1 MQNKIINKIKI
12 KSRKYFKGTSGCHD
26 WSHVERVK
34 NLALYIGKKEK
45 GDLFIIEVAAILH
58 DIGRKE
64 EFESRGKVCHA
75 ERGVEL
81 AKKILANFKLK
92 KDDINNILHCILSH
106 RYRNN
111 HIPETLEAK
120 VLSDA
125 DKLDAIG
132 AIGIG
137 RAFLF
142 AGGPGSKTLYTG
154 REKEIAKKG
163 FDKSYTKDDSAALE
177 YEIKLK
183 YIKDK
188 ILTKT
193 GKKIAIQ
200 RHKFMEEFF
209 REFWREV
216 RAK

>member
-1 MQNKIINKIKI
+1 MRNYIIKKIEIKA
-12 KSRKYFKGTSGCHD
+12 KKYFKGTSGCHD

-34 NLALYIGKKEK
+34 NLAIKIGKKEK
-45 GDLFIIEVAAILH
+45 ANLFIIEVASILH

-81 AKKILANFKLK
+81 AKEILANFKLK

-106 RYRNN
+106 RYRNS
-111 HIPETLEAK
+111 HIPSTLEAK
-120 VLSDA
+120 ILSDA

-154 REKEIAKKG
+154 REKKIAKKG
-163 FDKSYTKDDSAALE
+163 FDRSYTKDDSATLE

-193 GKKIAIQ
+193 GKKIAQQ
-200 RHKFMEEFF
+200 RHKFMENFF
-209 REFWREV
+209 REFWGEV
-216 RAK
+216 EGK